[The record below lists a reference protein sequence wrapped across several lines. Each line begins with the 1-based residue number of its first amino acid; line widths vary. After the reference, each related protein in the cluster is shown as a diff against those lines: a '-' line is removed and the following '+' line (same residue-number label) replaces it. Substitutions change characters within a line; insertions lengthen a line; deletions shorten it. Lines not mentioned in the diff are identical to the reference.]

1 MDELITLY
9 LSQLESLNY
18 SPNTLETYSRYL
30 PYLNT
35 LALKKFNAPI
45 YKLKAS
51 DLILLKN
58 TDLSLYSPATQNLL
72 FGMLK
77 GLQTYL
83 IADGKI
89 DFISVTNHLYNKLD
103 TSYSKA
109 FSIDDI
115 KKMRTVAKTN
125 FAYISFLLLC
135 MSGLR
140 ISELVALRVSD
151 IDRHTESI
159 WIRKSK
165 NNHGRRV
172 LITPLPYLTQ
182 VWKYFDSIEII
193 DGEPLIFATAKSE
206 VRTLIDDFN
215 AAYHT
220 NYYTHN
226 TRSTY
231 ATLMLDLGYRLDQ
244 IMRYLGHKNLSTTL
258 KYIDSRRT
266 YDIN

>member
-1 MDELITLY
+1 MDILIQTY

-18 SPNTLETYSRYL
+18 SPNTLDTYARYL
-30 PYLNT
+30 PYLNS
-35 LALKKFNAPI
+35 LALKKFDTPI

-51 DLILLKN
+51 ELILLKN
-58 TDLSLYSPATQNLL
+58 SDLKLYSPATQNLF

-77 GLQTYL
+77 GLQSYL

-89 DFISVTNHLYNKLD
+89 DYISVTNHLYNKID
-103 TSYSKA
+103 ASYSKA

-115 KKMRTVAKTN
+115 KNMRTVAKTN

-140 ISELVALRVSD
+140 ISELVALRVTD
-151 IDRHTESI
+151 IDRQQESI

-165 NNHGRRV
+165 NHNGRRV
-172 LITPLPYLTQ
+172 LFTPLPYLTQ
-182 VWKYFDSIEII
+182 VWKYLDSIEII
-193 DGEPLIFATAKSE
+193 EGEPLIFSTAKSE

-215 AAYHT
+215 TKYHT
-220 NYYTHN
+220 NFYTHN

-244 IMRYLGHKNLSTTL
+244 IMRYLGHKNLATTL
-258 KYIDSRRT
+258 KYIDSRRN
-266 YDIN
+266 YGFD

>member
-1 MDELITLY
+1 MDNLITTY
-9 LSQLESLNY
+9 LNQLESLNY
-18 SPNTLETYSRYL
+18 AENTLDTYSRYL

-45 YKLKAS
+45 YNLKAS
-51 DLILLKN
+51 ELIKLKN
-58 TDLSLYSPATQNLL
+58 SDLKLYSPATQNLF

-89 DFISVTNHLYNKLD
+89 EFISVTNHLYNKLD
-103 TSYSKA
+103 NTYSKA
-109 FSIDDI
+109 FSVDDI
-115 KKMRTVAKTN
+115 KKMRTVARTN

-140 ISELVALRVSD
+140 ISELVALRLSD
-151 IDRHTESI
+151 IDRQQESI

-165 NNHGRRV
+165 NNNGRRV
-172 LITPLPYLTQ
+172 LVTPLPYLTQ
-182 VWKYFDSIEII
+182 VWKYFDGIEII
-193 DGEPLIFATAKSE
+193 DGEPLLFSTAKSE

-215 AAYHT
+215 EKYHT

-244 IMRYLGHKNLSTTL
+244 IMRYLGHKNLATTL
-258 KYIDSRRT
+258 KYIDSRRN
-266 YDIN
+266 YGFN

>member
-1 MDELITLY
+1 MDKLITFY

-18 SPNTLETYSRYL
+18 APNTIATYSRYL
-30 PYLNT
+30 PYLNS
-35 LALKKFNAPI
+35 LAIRKFNTPI

-51 DLILLKN
+51 ELILLKN
-58 TDLSLYSPATQNLL
+58 TDLSLYSPATQNLF

-77 GLQTYL
+77 GLQSFL

-89 DFISVTNHLYNKLD
+89 DFISVTNHLYNKID

-115 KKMRTVAKTN
+115 KKMKSVAKTN

-140 ISELVALRVSD
+140 ISELVALSVSD
-151 IDRHTESI
+151 IDRQNESI
-159 WIRKSK
+159 WVRKSK
-165 NNHGRRV
+165 NHNGRKS

-182 VWKYFDSIEII
+182 VWKYLDSIDII

-215 AAYHT
+215 ATFHT

-231 ATLMLDLGYRLDQ
+231 ATLMLELGYRLDQ
-244 IMRYLGHKNLSTTL
+244 IMRYLGHKNLATTL
-258 KYIDSRRT
+258 KYIDSRRN
-266 YDIN
+266 YDFD

>member
-1 MDELITLY
+1 MDNLIATY
-9 LSQLESLNY
+9 LDQLESLNY
-18 SPNTLETYSRYL
+18 AENTIDTYSRYL

-35 LALKKFNAPI
+35 LALKKFNVPI
-45 YKLKAS
+45 YNLKAS
-51 DLILLKN
+51 ELIKLKN
-58 TDLSLYSPATQNLL
+58 SDLKLYSPATQNLF

-89 DFISVTNHLYNKLD
+89 EFISVTNHLYNKLD
-103 TSYSKA
+103 NTYSKA

-115 KKMRTVAKTN
+115 KKMRTVAKSN

-140 ISELVALRVSD
+140 ISELVALSVSD
-151 IDRHTESI
+151 IDRQNESI

-165 NNHGRRV
+165 NHNGRKS

-182 VWKYFDSIEII
+182 VWKYLDNIDIIE
-193 DGEPLIFATAKSE
+193 GEPLIFATAKSE

-231 ATLMLDLGYRLDQ
+231 ATLMLELGYRLDQ

-266 YDIN
+266 YDLN